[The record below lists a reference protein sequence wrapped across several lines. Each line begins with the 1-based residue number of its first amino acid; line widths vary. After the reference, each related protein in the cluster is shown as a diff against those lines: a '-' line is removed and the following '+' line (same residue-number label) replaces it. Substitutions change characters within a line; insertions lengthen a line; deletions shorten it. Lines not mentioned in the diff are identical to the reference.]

1 MSSGLLHCIRFMQ
14 FAGVSLVLGC
24 LIGCSALSYASEIT
38 VSKSTSVTTTQGAL
52 SKKVTTT
59 TTMTKELSSIEGAS
73 KSTSNVDPTSSSVSA
88 PSSVSTLTPGA
99 DKSGANQV
107 GAKQYANLTL
117 SLFLNAM
124 SEKLEYNEAFD
135 YVKRGK
141 IAHLNMGR
149 NAYRVARNMVDK
161 VIVYKSHY
169 RMELLKDGKVIRKYW
184 IALSDRPRGDK
195 QYEGDRRTPEGTY
208 TLDYVKERSYY
219 YRAFHIS
226 YPNSQDIA
234 EARRLGLRPGGMIM
248 VHGQPPSSGEYE
260 ESIQRTNWTNGCIA
274 LLNHEID
281 EFIELVDPGTPIEIL
296 P

>member
-14 FAGVSLVLGC
+14 FAGVCLVLGC
-24 LIGCSALSYASEIT
+24 LIGGSALSYASEIT
-38 VSKSTSVTTTQGAL
+38 VRKSTTVTTTQGSI
-52 SKKVTTT
+52 SKSVTTT
-59 TTMTKELSSIEGAS
+59 TSSAHVVEH
-73 KSTSNVDPTSSSVSA
+73 N
-88 PSSVSTLTPGA
+88 
-99 DKSGANQV
+99 

-141 IAHLNMGR
+141 IAHLSTGR
-149 NAYRVARNMVDK
+149 NAYRGTRNMVDK

-184 IALSDRPRGDK
+184 IALSDRPQGDK

-208 TLDYVKERSYY
+208 ILDYVKERSYY
-219 YRAFHIS
+219 HRAFHIS

-234 EARRLGLRPGGMIM
+234 EARRLGRRPGGMIM